1 MMSFAFSKHDFDLN
15 RFDRCAEHGCVVMK
29 VTADAEPVCLLDW
42 LNENASGRTVRD
54 VILRGEGEYDL
65 PAVILDGG
73 FLLPVRAAVD
83 AASGRKG
90 EVNES
95 VCGWEVSDILYLRS
109 ETSESLAAELLPP
122 GTEVDDDPGF
132 LLYLDLQILLYLLFD
147 AEIRKYEP

>member
-1 MMSFAFSKHDFDLN
+1 
-15 RFDRCAEHGCVVMK
+15 
-29 VTADAEPVCLLDW
+29 
-42 LNENASGRTVRD
+42 
-54 VILRGEGEYDL
+54 
-65 PAVILDGG
+65 VILDSG
-73 FLLPVRAAVD
+73 FLLPIRAALD

-95 VCGWEVSDILYLRS
+95 VCGWEVSDILYLRG
-109 ETSESLAAELLPP
+109 ETNESFAAELLPP